1 MQTFIKR
8 CMTIFALTITAMTA
22 LPQTAVAERV
32 VVQENNGHNAKTKT
46 VKQNDKVKVEKQNH
60 KAKASKQSRKAKVV
74 KHNAK
79 KVTKRHHQHDIGH
92 HFSKKEVVVINNWRT
107 RGLPQPRR
115 DEVYI
120 AHGDSIY
127 LAAAATL
134 LVKAL
139 ID

>member
-22 LPQTAVAERV
+22 LPQTAMAQRA
-32 VVQENNGHNAKTKT
+32 VVQESNGHYDKTKT
-46 VKQNDKVKVEKQNH
+46 VKQNAKVKVEKQSH
-60 KAKASKQSRKAKVV
+60 KAKVV
-74 KHNAK
+74 KQSTK

-120 AHGDSIY
+120 AHDDSIY